1 MKEDFFPVSAVSF
14 FTFMKEVRHS
24 EKVLELINGLKWD
37 ALMATDLLLRK
48 RPLAFDAFIDG
59 FIFIA
64 FGRPHDERGVAGL
77 VKLRKFSMGEFFG
90 RFRFG

>member
-1 MKEDFFPVSAVSF
+1 
-14 FTFMKEVRHS
+14 
-24 EKVLELINGLKWD
+24 
-37 ALMATDLLLRK
+37 MATDLLLRK
-48 RPLAFDAFIDG
+48 RPLAFDVFIDG

-77 VKLRKFSMGEFFG
+77 VKLRKFSVGEFLG